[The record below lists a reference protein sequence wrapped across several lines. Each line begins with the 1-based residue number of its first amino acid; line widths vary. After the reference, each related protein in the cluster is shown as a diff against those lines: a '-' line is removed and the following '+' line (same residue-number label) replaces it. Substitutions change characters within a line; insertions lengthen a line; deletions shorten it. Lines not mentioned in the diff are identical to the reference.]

1 MKTNSTMI
9 SLLSKPTQRYRV
21 TVRAQAKHQNIHN
34 DLNLKALEKNP
45 NHKAYAYH
53 IANPNVPVVIGIGP
67 AGCGK
72 TLISC
77 AHAINRLVNK
87 EINKVVITRPA
98 VSMDESH
105 GYLPGDIESKMMPWL
120 IPIYD
125 CFKQYVSVQRLREYI
140 QNEDIEICPM
150 SFIRGRTFNN
160 SWIIA
165 DEVQNS
171 TVNQMKTLLTRIGN
185 DSKMILT
192 GDLQQ
197 CDLKETNGL
206 EDFLKR
212 HEYYRNDTEINSDN
226 KDEMIKIV
234 KFEEHDIM
242 RSEIVKYVLDIYK
255 Y

>member
-1 MKTNSTMI
+1 MI
-9 SLLSKPTQRYRV
+9 SLLSKSTQRYRIIA
-21 TVRAQAKHQNIHN
+21 RAQPTKPKHQNIHN

-77 AHAINRLVNK
+77 AHAINHLVNK
-87 EINKVVITRPA
+87 ETSKVVITRPA

-165 DEVQNS
+165 DEMQNS
-171 TVNQMKTLLTRIGN
+171 TVNQMKTLLTRIGH
-185 DSKMILT
+185 DSKMIIT

-197 CDLKETNGL
+197 CDIKETNGL

-212 HEYYRNDTEINSDN
+212 HEYYINDTEIDN
-226 KDEMIKIV
+226 DEMIKFV
-234 KFEEHDIM
+234 TFDEHDIM
-242 RSEIVKYVLDIYK
+242 RSDIVRHVLDIYK